1 MELKRVAESI
11 LRKAVL
17 HSLPD
22 TAVRRAL
29 SELPIKGG
37 KTIVIAV
44 GKAGWEM
51 GNAAAKA
58 LNGQIDRGIIV
69 TKHGHSKG
77 DLPGFEIF
85 EASHPVLDESSLT
98 ATDHVLSA
106 VKDLSKEDRVLF
118 LLSGGGSSL
127 FERPLI
133 PLDELADISRQ
144 LLACGADIVEI
155 NTIRKRL
162 SAVKGGRFAIACA
175 PALIYS
181 IILSDVV
188 GDNPGMIASGPTSED
203 TSTCAQALELVRKY
217 DLKLSQKA
225 MELLREETPKHLTN
239 VHTILTGGVSI
250 LCEDAAK
257 ECEKLGYRPIILT
270 NSMDCE
276 AREAGRF
283 LASMAR
289 YHAGKGERVALIAGG
304 ETVVHLTG
312 NGLGGR
318 NQELV
323 LAAAEKI
330 AGYGNVALA
339 SIGSDGTDG
348 PTDAAG
354 GCVDGMSK
362 EILEKQGIRIYEV
375 LKNNDA
381 YHALQ
386 QCDGLIVTGG
396 TGTNVNDVAVALIE
410 KQEKLEDK
418 K

>member
-11 LRKAVL
+11 CRNAVL

-22 TAVRRAL
+22 VAVQRAL
-29 SELPIKGG
+29 SELPVRG
-37 KTIVIAV
+37 KRTIVIAV

-51 GNAAAKA
+51 GSAAAKV
-58 LNGQIDRGIIV
+58 LDGQIDRGIVV

-77 DLPGFEIF
+77 EISGFEIF
-85 EASHPVLDESSLT
+85 EASHPILDESSLI
-98 ATDHVLSA
+98 ATERVLSA
-106 VKDLSKEDRVLF
+106 VKGLSEEDRVLF
-118 LLSGGGSSL
+118 LLSGGGSAL
-127 FERPLI
+127 FEKPLI
-133 PLDELADISRQ
+133 PLDELADISEQ

-162 SAVKGGRFAIACA
+162 SAVKGGRFALACA
-175 PALIYS
+175 PAHVYS

-188 GDNPGMIASGPTSED
+188 GDNPGMIASGPASED
-203 TSTCAQALELVRKY
+203 TSTCAQALELARKY
-217 DLKLSQKA
+217 GLKLSKRA
-225 MELLREETPKHLTN
+225 LELLGEETPKHLTN

-270 NSMDCE
+270 DSMDCE

-283 LASMAR
+283 LASAAR
-289 YHAGKGERVALIAGG
+289 YHAGKGERIALIAGG
-304 ETVVHLTG
+304 ETIVHLTG
-312 NGLGGR
+312 KGMGGR
-318 NQELV
+318 NQELA

-330 AGYGNVALA
+330 AGYGNIALA
-339 SIGSDGTDG
+339 SMGSDGTDG

-362 EILEKQGIRIYEV
+362 EILEKKGIRIYEA

-381 YHALQ
+381 YHALLK
-386 QCDGLIVTGG
+386 CDGLIVTGG
-396 TGTNVNDVAVALIE
+396 TGTNVNDVAVALVE
-410 KQEKLEDK
+410 E
-418 K
+418 